1 MMKSVGSL
9 MKLKKYK
16 MIYLN
21 LEKANYNGK
30 KKKKK
35 K

>member
-1 MMKSVGSL
+1 